1 MYCDLFDAQSRWSSW
16 ANRGDF
22 ALFFSSWA
30 IVVVFALDVPS
41 GCRLM
46 GVLFG
51 CSCWRRFSMAG
62 KL

>member
-22 ALFFSSWA
+22 ALFFSSLA
-30 IVVVFALDVPS
+30 IVVVLALEVPR
-41 GCRLM
+41 GCRLS
-46 GVLFG
+46 GVLLC
-51 CSCWRRFSMAG
+51 CSCWRRFSMAE